1 MISNLW
7 LLFLAIA
14 KTSLVCGFGPAIAIA
29 ILYECFGVRIV
40 RVGVEKVSARQ
51 LAQEEA
57 VNRTLATM
65 PRGFSHELGR
75 ATSPPRKV
83 RVA

>member
-14 KTSLVCGFGPAIAIA
+14 KTSLLCGLAPAIAIA

-40 RVGVEKVSARQ
+40 RVGVEKVSAGGQ
-51 LAQEEA
+51 LAERTQLLA
-57 VNRTLATM
+57 VAK
-65 PRGFSHELGR
+65 SEQW

-83 RVA
+83 ARVA